1 MKALRLI
8 YALLFV
14 CVLLTLVT
22 LVAPVM
28 HTFALPYLS
37 FSVAALV
44 GVLCI
49 VALVSHLVRR

>member
-8 YALLFV
+8 SALLFV
-14 CVLLTLVT
+14 CVLLTFVT

-28 HTFALPYLS
+28 HSVTLSYLS

-49 VALVSHLVRR
+49 IALVSRLVSR

>member
-8 YALLFV
+8 SALLFV

-28 HTFALPYLS
+28 HSATLSYLS
-37 FSVAALV
+37 FSVAALL

-49 VALVSHLVRR
+49 AALFTCLSRR

>member
-8 YALLFV
+8 SALLFV

-22 LVAPVM
+22 LLAPAM
-28 HTFALPYLS
+28 HSAALSYLS

-49 VALVSHLVRR
+49 IALFSCL